1 MIMSTYDSELF
12 INLTNHPSDKWSDEQ
27 RKAALAYGKILDFPF
42 PVVDAN
48 ADEKEIELQARDLVD
63 RIAAYKPAVVCC
75 QGEMT
80 LTFAIVSRLKRKG
93 ILVVAATSARE
104 TVEEIASD
112 GTTRKLVIFRF
123 CKFRSY

>member
-1 MIMSTYDSELF
+1 MSTYDSELF

-27 RKAALAYGKILDFPF
+27 RKAALAYGMILDFPF

-48 ADEKEIELQARDLVD
+48 ADEKDIELQAQALVD
-63 RIAAYKPAVVCC
+63 KIAAYKPAAVCC

-80 LTFAIVSRLKRKG
+80 LTFAVVSRLKEMG
-93 ILVVAATSARE
+93 IPVVAATSTRE

-112 GTTRKLVIFRF
+112 GTTRKSVAFRF
-123 CKFRSY
+123 CRFRSY